1 MVEKKGGR
9 SVSYELSFFLYYF
22 IGIFKIGIGKYH
34 QLIQF
39 PPKRNPAASQLEFN
53 KNCFY
58 LPSKLI

>member
-1 MVEKKGGR
+1 LKKR
-9 SVSYELSFFLYYF
+9 SSESFQTTFLYYN